1 MKIEIKETGRSIEY
15 KNFHFADI
23 YNMYCNGE
31 LVGNKMVD
39 KGIKIWYAIF
49 FNSKNES
56 KIKLPEGCDFGEDVI
71 YTHDISQV
79 EKILELINNIRV

>member
-1 MKIEIKETGRSIEY
+1 MKIEIKETGMFMEY

-23 YNMYCNGE
+23 YDIYYDGK
-31 LVGNKMVD
+31 LVGKKMVD

-56 KIKLPEGCDFGEDVI
+56 EIKLPKGCNFGENVI
-71 YTHDISQV
+71 YTHNIKQV
-79 EKILELINNIRV
+79 EELLELINK